1 MSGAIIVD
9 TNVVVAGLLTSRA
22 DSPVARV
29 LDGMLAAAFP
39 FAISEPLLAE
49 YAAVLERPAL
59 RKLHGLSTSE
69 IETLMLALAAHA
81 IVLTPTATQPAPDP
95 GDQHLWELL
104 AAHADT
110 RLVTGDKLLM
120 GGHDYA
126 SRVMTAQEFVRELD
140 ATPPPKPTT
149 RR

>member
-9 TNVVVAGLLTSRA
+9 TNVVVAGLLTSRG

-39 FAISEPLLAE
+39 FVISEPLLAE
-49 YAAVLERPAL
+49 YSAVLERPAL
-59 RKLHGLSTSE
+59 RKLHGLSMGE
-69 IETLMLALAAHA
+69 IETLVLTLAEHA

-120 GGHDYA
+120 SDHAYT
-126 SRVMTAQEFVRELD
+126 SRVITVQQFIRELD
-140 ATPPPKPTT
+140 MLPPPD
-149 RR
+149 

>member
-9 TNVVVAGLLTSRA
+9 THVVVAGLLTSRE

-29 LDGMLAAAFP
+29 LAGMLAAAFP
-39 FAISEPLLAE
+39 FVISEPLLAE
-49 YAAVLERPAL
+49 YRAVLERPAL
-59 RKLHGLSTSE
+59 YKLHGLSAEE
-69 IETLMLALAAHA
+69 IETLMVTVAEHA
-81 IVLTPTATQPAPDP
+81 IVLTPVATLAAPDP

-104 AAHADT
+104 AAHADI

-120 GGHDYA
+120 GPHGYT
-126 SRVMTAQEFVRELD
+126 SRVITAQEFIRQIEAPHASPV
-140 ATPPPKPTT
+140 K

>member
-9 TNVVVAGLLTSRA
+9 TNVVVSGLFTSRE

-29 LDGMLAAAFP
+29 LDGMLSAAFP
-39 FAISEPLLAE
+39 FVISEALLTE
-49 YAAVLERPAL
+49 YRVVLERPAL
-59 RKLHGLSTSE
+59 HKLHGLSADE
-69 IETLMLALAAHA
+69 IETLMLILAEHA
-81 IVLTPTATQPAPDP
+81 IVLIPVETLAAPDP

-120 GGHDYA
+120 EAHGYS
-126 SRVMTAQEFVRELD
+126 SRVITAQEFIRELD
-140 ATPPPKPTT
+140 AQCVSPMKK
-149 RR
+149 R